1 MSYVLQLPFMT
12 LVWYRFNWIIE
23 FKKNQSYQF
32 NLFTLFGRLVT
43 LNNLNENNSTP
54 SSRRIGKKNV
64 LLQFK

>member
-12 LVWYRFNWIIE
+12 LAWYRFNWIIE

-43 LNNLNENNSTP
+43 LTNLNENNLTP